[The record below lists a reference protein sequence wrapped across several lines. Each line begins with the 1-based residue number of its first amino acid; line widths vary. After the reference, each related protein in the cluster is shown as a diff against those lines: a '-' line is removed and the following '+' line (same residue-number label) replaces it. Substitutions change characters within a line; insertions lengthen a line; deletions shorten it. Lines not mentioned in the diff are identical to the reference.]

1 MQSIGTY
8 QILGLLL
15 YLSIFIGRYQFWA
28 NRSIDNID
36 QRIPA
41 SPTSSFS
48 ATQLTKYLTK
58 VLGILVEIAYIDM

>member
-36 QRIPA
+36 QRIPSLA
-41 SPTSSFS
+41 YQFILGNPAHQILNQSFGN
-48 ATQLTKYLTK
+48 TC
-58 VLGILVEIAYIDM
+58 